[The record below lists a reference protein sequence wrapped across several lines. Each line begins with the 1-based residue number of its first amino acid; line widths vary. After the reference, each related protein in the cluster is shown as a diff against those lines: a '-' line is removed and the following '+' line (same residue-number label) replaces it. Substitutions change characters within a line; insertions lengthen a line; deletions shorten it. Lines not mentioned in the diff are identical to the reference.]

1 MDFANISLKEA
12 HEKPVPVHLALDNS
26 PLYVQ
31 ADKQVSTTKT
41 DKPCR
46 VLLIGPGSEKVS
58 AIIREI
64 ERLEMVYG
72 QRTARAKDSSL
83 NALAEQHQNAMRDA
97 TGRLVQAAVVGFEGI
112 VFDGKEVEV
121 GPEYIDRLCGPRTAF
136 FSQVYDAIL
145 EQKRLFPSAA
155 SA

>member
-1 MDFANISLKEA
+1 MDFANIDLRAA
-12 HEKPVPVHLALDNS
+12 HEKPTPVHLAIDGA

-31 ADKQVSTTKT
+31 SDNQIGTGKT

-46 VLLIGPGSEKVS
+46 VLLIGAGSERVS

-72 QRTARAKDSSL
+72 QRAGRTKDSGL
-83 NALAEQHQNAMRDA
+83 PALAEQHQSAMRDA
-97 TGRLVQAAVVGFEGI
+97 TARLIHAAVVGFEGI
-112 VFDGKEVEV
+112 VFDRKEVEV
-121 GPEYIDRLCGPRTAF
+121 SPEYIDRLCAPRTAF
-136 FSQVYDAIL
+136 FHQVYEAIL